1 MKDLYIG
8 NDDSYDTV
16 VTESD
21 LSWLKANLHAPRLWV
36 HVSLLHRKQEVTVVS
51 FHFLR
56 FLGEGKVPYVR
67 DMQNEGLLALQVM
80 ISMKNFIEYDWAT

>member
-1 MKDLYIG
+1 M
-8 NDDSYDTV
+8 
-16 VTESD
+16 
-21 LSWLKANLHAPRLWV
+21 
-36 HVSLLHRKQEVTVVS
+36 S

-80 ISMKNFIEYDWAT
+80 ISMKNFIEYN